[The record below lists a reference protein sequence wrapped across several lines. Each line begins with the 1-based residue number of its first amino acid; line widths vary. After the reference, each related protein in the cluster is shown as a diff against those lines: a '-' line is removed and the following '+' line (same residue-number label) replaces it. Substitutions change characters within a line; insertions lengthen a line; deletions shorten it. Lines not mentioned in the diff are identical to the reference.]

1 MHISWTQLKKI
12 LHVYFKKVHDWF
24 GVNDLSI
31 KNFWSQT
38 ATGWGSIFL
47 WMKLCQIVKLREF
60 SKSDLNFK
68 EKQEVWD
75 AGDSVT
81 LAREECPY
89 PCDCVSLYV
98 FRSPVSVISPAVVE
112 AVCGCQLARA
122 KEAEREAQSPSQ
134 AEHMVLDE
142 FGHCLT
148 QIVVAIFQNK
158 AH

>member
-1 MHISWTQLKKI
+1 MIDLVWMTFPLKTSDPKQPQAG
-12 LHVYFKKVHDWF
+12 
-24 GVNDLSI
+24 GVFFCEW
-31 KNFWSQT
+31 NF
-38 ATGWGSIFL
+38 A
-47 WMKLCQIVKLREF
+47 KLREF